1 MRTPNNTID
10 TLLSEARPI
19 IEGRKALEQAMAEP
33 IKIALEYKA
42 IGSKLLQVDELPS
55 GALSRYERDTLIVRG
70 INRIAD
76 PLVDF
81 EDYTSEEFWPEWE
94 IVGWDGDRKI
104 VRALTASEA
113 TQIFIE
119 NRGTVPI

>member
-1 MRTPNNTID
+1 MITPNNTID
-10 TLLSEARPI
+10 TSLPI
-19 IEGRKALEQAMAEP
+19 TEGRKALEQAMVEP
-33 IKIALEYKA
+33 LKIALEYKA
-42 IGSKLLQVDELPS
+42 IGRKLLQVDELPS
-55 GALSRYERDTLIVRG
+55 GVLPRYERDTLIVRG